1 MLFYMKGNRQINGR
15 CAVVNR
21 FFSFFVPRL
30 EYVQVPCVWQAHC
43 LFDSEGIC
51 QYWQE
56 INHLPVD
63 VMRLSLKIIEVGL

>member
-1 MLFYMKGNRQINGR
+1 M
-15 CAVVNR
+15 
-21 FFSFFVPRL
+21 PRL
-30 EYVQVPCVWQAHC
+30 EYVQVPCMWQAHC